1 VHLLLDTHILLWS
14 VKSDRRL
21 NAAARAIIIGASE
34 VYVSSVSIWEVAIKV
49 ANRRLN
55 IDIDALIAEISKNG
69 FHPLGIT
76 YTHTAAVANLPLIHR
91 DPFDRMLVA
100 QAMCEPMKLLTADR
114 VLADYSPLVEVI

>member
-1 VHLLLDTHILLWS
+1 MHLLLDTHILLWS

-69 FHPLGIT
+69 FTRL
-76 YTHTAAVANLPLIHR
+76 
-91 DPFDRMLVA
+91 
-100 QAMCEPMKLLTADR
+100 E
-114 VLADYSPLVEVI
+114 